1 MRNPEYPWPVDHLP
15 IRAEMI
21 ECFVEGHP
29 HQIETKGESSFQI
42 HDLNNEVRCIY
53 RVVMSHVL
61 PVLSLMMIT
70 IDRAR
75 CLYTLLTKATIDYG
89 SVVTVTMMSIWHADT
104 CTTLSYEALIT
115 RIIQNARVVTDYM
128 VELAPDKGLS
138 LRDTSTLA
146 MLTFEM
152 LY

>member
-1 MRNPEYPWPVDHLP
+1 VRNPEYPWPVDHLP
-15 IRAEMI
+15 IRAEMV
-21 ECFVEGHP
+21 ECFAEGHP

-42 HDLNNEVRCIY
+42 HDFNNEVRCIY
-53 RVVMSHVL
+53 RVVISHIL
-61 PVLSLMMIT
+61 PMLSHTMIT

-75 CLYTLLTKATIDYG
+75 CLYTLLTKATINYG
-89 SVVTVTMMSIWHADT
+89 SVVMVTTMSVWHTDT

-115 RIIQNARVVTDYM
+115 RIIQNVRVVTECM
-128 VELAPDKGLS
+128 VELASEKGLS